1 MILSSQPRN
10 SLADALHG
18 RGMRGVRGMGVT
30 AVPLLNSALPIT
42 LSDMVAAAPLNIPN
56 ALATNAPT
64 SASTYPAISP
74 LIVSPAPPSVL
85 QTLTPASPPAQIL
98 TQPQQAQLQQQLSAP
113 PSAPANT
120 VPAADAA
127 AQPGVMSTSTVTSGS
142 CQYQVAGITP
152 DPGIPFCSGLRSSPA
167 TPAQIAAIKAAQAGG
182 GYTDVSTG
190 AFYNGGS
197 STPSTVAAV
206 GSQQAA
212 AIAAGTNAPTDTT
225 TELSDGATKLRQ
237 QTPPRDYWTVGF
249 SLLLIGG
256 AALLLFLF
264 AGKK

>member
-30 AVPLLNSALPIT
+30 AAPLLNSALPIT
-42 LSDMVAAAPLNIPN
+42 PSDMVAAAPLNIPN
-56 ALATNAPT
+56 ALVTNAPT
-64 SASTYPAISP
+64 SASTYPAIAP

-152 DPGIPFCSGLRSSPA
+152 DPGIPFCSASGYQA

-197 STPSTVAAV
+197 SIPSTVAAV

-225 TELSDGATKLRQ
+225 TELSDGTTTV
-237 QTPPRDYWTVGF
+237 TPADTTAGLF
-249 SLLLIGG
+249 GLSDTDLLLIGG